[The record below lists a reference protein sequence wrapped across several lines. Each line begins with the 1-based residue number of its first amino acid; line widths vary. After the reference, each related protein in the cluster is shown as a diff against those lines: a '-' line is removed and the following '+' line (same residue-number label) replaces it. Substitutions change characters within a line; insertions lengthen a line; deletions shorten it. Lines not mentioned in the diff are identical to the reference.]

1 MPLNILNIIISKAK
15 EFGIKKLYL
24 FGSAAETENF
34 RDIDLACEGLKG
46 LNLLLF
52 AGEIENEIL
61 MNVDVIDIE
70 EDNPFNR
77 VIRPKLKLLY
87 EQI

>member
-24 FGSAAETENF
+24 FGSAAESENF

-46 LNLLLF
+46 VNLLLF
-52 AGEIENEIL
+52 AGEIEIL

-77 VIRPKLKLLY
+77 VIRQKLKLLY
-87 EQI
+87 EQN